1 MTSRRGVIVSAIAA
15 ALVSIA
21 LIAPAVAADPT
32 TISVS
37 PKEQFS
43 NGCNPSASWT
53 IGLSGGLSGQF
64 HTTGHG
70 SMEGGRFAIE
80 NVSHPD
86 WVYDDFTPTHF
97 TATAT
102 VNPEPVTML
111 LMATGLAG
119 IGGALRRRKRNRS

>member
-64 HTTGHG
+64 HTTVSYGDG
-70 SMEGGRFAIE
+70 SSAGFYTSGTFNNNHTFFSCYTAYLRTQYWQASRAGGGT
-80 NVSHPD
+80 
-86 WVYDDFTPTHF
+86 TPYFSTKVH
-97 TATAT
+97 
-102 VNPEPVTML
+102 VN
-111 LMATGLAG
+111 
-119 IGGALRRRKRNRS
+119 